1 MFLHVS
7 VILFTG
13 RGHVR
18 HRRACMAGVCAW
30 QGGMCGRGV
39 CAVAGA
45 CMAGGHACWE
55 GVFGTGCVWQG
66 ACMAGGT
73 CSARGGVACV
83 VGGHAWQE
91 RRPLQRTVR
100 ILLECVLVFFCR
112 CTASG
117 RRCVC
122 VATAW
127 IYPWCTTVLWTT
139 IQNRM
144 TTTTPITRDRSRY
157 LSSVV
162 RYYRTDA

>member
-18 HRRACMAGVCAW
+18 W
-30 QGGMCGRGV
+30 GG
-39 CAVAGA
+39 
-45 CMAGGHACWE
+45 CMAGGVHGRGACVA
-55 GVFGTGCVWQG
+55 GGCVCGRGHAWQG
-66 ACMAGGT
+66 TCMLGGCIWYGVCVAGGMYGWGDM
-73 CSARGGVACV
+73 SARGGVACV

-100 ILLECVLVFFCR
+100 ILLECVLVFVCR
-112 CTASG
+112 YTASG
-117 RRCVC
+117 RRRVC

-127 IYPWCTTVLWTT
+127 IYPRCTTVPWTT